1 MLTEG
6 LPQAVEG
13 GDKVEIHWTNAEGAD
28 ASVEVVPTESDI
40 AHMTFAC
47 TEALDEL
54 ADDTELTFTFE
65 IGGKSAGAG
74 TKVIGA

>member
-1 MLTEG
+1 MRSRGPGTTNP
-6 LPQAVEG
+6 LP
-13 GDKVEIHWTNAEGAD
+13 AD
-28 ASVEVVPTESDI
+28 AAI
-40 AHMTFAC
+40 APVSATAEKIAFATC
-47 TEALDEL
+47 PLFDEL